1 MATVHIYLNNV
12 FQKEVPLFAGDTTIG
27 RTDKND
33 IVLDNI
39 GVSSRHAK
47 IINQDDCYYITDMGS
62 TNGTIV
68 NGEKITRQQ
77 SLEHDDDIMIGN
89 KHHLKFIASSIDYSS
104 RSRQRDPEPVE
115 DQLTGNE
122 TMMLNPAQMKQIL
135 HDKSMAAMV
144 REGNATAKL
153 LVDNLS
159 SGDSNT
165 LKLDKTPVVIGT
177 GKGAKIKVSGW
188 FVPKIVAVINFR
200 QDSYFLIPHK
210 MGKIKMQDVSITS
223 PKKLTHLDKFT
234 IYNLEIKFTLTI
246 NKT

>member
-1 MATVHIYLNNV
+1 MATVHVYLNNV

-47 IINQDDCYYITDMGS
+47 IINQGDCYYLVDLQS
-62 TNGTIV
+62 TNGTIL
-68 NGEKITRQQ
+68 NGEKITTQQ
-77 SLEHDDDIMIGN
+77 LLEHEDDIMIGN

-104 RSRQRDPEPVE
+104 SRRKRTPEPVE
-115 DQLTGNE
+115 DELTGNE
-122 TMMLNPAQMKQIL
+122 TMMLNPAQIQQIL
-135 HDKSMAAMV
+135 QEKSMAAMM
-144 REGNATAKL
+144 REGNATARL
-153 LVDNLS
+153 MVDNLS
-159 SGDSNT
+159 TGESAT
-165 LKLDKTPVVIGT
+165 LKLDKNPIVIGT

-210 MGKIKMQDVSITS
+210 TGKIKMQDIVIAT

-234 IYNLEIKFTLTI
+234 IYNLEIKFTLTV
-246 NKT
+246 NKD